1 LQFQSY
7 PVFLALRGLQ
17 GVFVQGLQ
25 NSTYVLSLELFPA
38 RSRTLVA
45 LIMQVFWS
53 IGLVLLAVLSY
64 VILDWRILQLA
75 VSVPTAITVLYI
87 W

>member
-7 PVFLALRGLQ
+7 PTFLALRGLQ

-25 NSTYVLSLELFPA
+25 NSTYILSLELFPA

-64 VILDWRILQLA
+64 VIPDWRILQLA

>member
-7 PVFLALRGLQ
+7 PAFLALRGLQ

-45 LIMQVFWS
+45 LIMQIFWS